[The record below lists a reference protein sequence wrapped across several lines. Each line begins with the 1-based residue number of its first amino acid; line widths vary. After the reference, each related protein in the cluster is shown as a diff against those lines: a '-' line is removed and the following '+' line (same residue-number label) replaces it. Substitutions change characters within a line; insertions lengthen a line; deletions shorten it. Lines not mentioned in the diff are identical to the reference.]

1 MLPSDVGRFFEAAKA
16 AALQKLASEREAS
29 ERRRDRFKRLL
40 ERKLSGP
47 EHVGV
52 RWQDARRD
60 LAGTSAYERLAKGE
74 REALFEEHMAE
85 LRRKV
90 GAGAEEAAEGPKEE
104 EGEVE
109 EPKEE
114 KGEVEGP
121 KEEEGEVE
129 GPAVLGK
136 RAEAE
141 EPAEAPPAKRRSSRR
156 KR

>member
-1 MLPSDVGRFFEAAKA
+1 M
-16 AALQKLASEREAS
+16 
-29 ERRRDRFKRLL
+29 
-40 ERKLSGP
+40 
-47 EHVGV
+47 
-52 RWQDARRD
+52 
-60 LAGTSAYERLAKGE
+60 
-74 REALFEEHMAE
+74 
-85 LRRKV
+85 
-90 GAGAEEAAEGPKEE
+90 
-104 EGEVE
+104 E